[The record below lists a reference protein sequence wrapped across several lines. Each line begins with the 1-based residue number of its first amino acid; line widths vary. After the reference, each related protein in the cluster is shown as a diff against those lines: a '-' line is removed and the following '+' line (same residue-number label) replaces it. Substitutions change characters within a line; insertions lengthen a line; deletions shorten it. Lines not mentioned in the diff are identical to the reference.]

1 MNPFLFTDFV
11 RHNSVVICSIP
22 GFLALS
28 TGLAGSA
35 LFIGL
40 DRSTGT
46 PVSYIGLLGTAVGG
60 LLIGSATVRGMVG
73 TYRLLTPLVR
83 KGL

>member
-1 MNPFLFTDFV
+1 MNPFLFPDFV